1 MSSRT
6 ATPIFLALI
15 LLVLALVAPPVQAQT
30 VSPVPPAGQCQAHPV
45 CGSQAPGATSAA
57 DLFVPQ
63 TSSKATLLGA
73 DQFIGGCCPN
83 NDSTQ
88 CPAVG
93 GYSSVHCG
101 FPMCASG
108 FLTCIYS

>member
-6 ATPIFLALI
+6 LPPT
-15 LLVLALVAPPVQAQT
+15 VLALVLLVIALVVPAAQAETVAPLA
-30 VSPVPPAGQCQAHPV
+30 QCQAHPV
-45 CGSQAPGATSAA
+45 CSAPAPDAKA

-63 TSSKATLLGA
+63 ASSAATLLGA
-73 DQFIGGCCPN
+73 TQYIGGCCPN
-83 NDSTQ
+83 NDASQ
-88 CPAVG
+88 CPAVN

-108 FLTCIYS
+108 FLTCLYS